1 MVGEAPALSGD
12 SLRQIA
18 EAAEPFRDVMSLWL
32 VTSDVSYDDGEWT
45 TRTEAVLD
53 ISPDFNQ
60 RMEDLGEADP
70 AADAD
75 LIIDLYTALKK
86 AGITVHGWLRM
97 RDTLRQE
104 LPARGVLVYR
114 RSDSEASTSSE

>member
-1 MVGEAPALSGD
+1 
-12 SLRQIA
+12 
-18 EAAEPFRDVMSLWL
+18 MSLWL

-53 ISPDFNQ
+53 MSPDFNQ
-60 RMEDLGEADP
+60 RTEDLGETAP

-75 LIIDLYTALKK
+75 LIVGLYKALQK

-97 RDTLRQE
+97 RDTLRRE
-104 LPARGVLVYR
+104 LPERGVLVYR
-114 RSDSEASTSSE
+114 RADSEASTSSE